1 MFFESEVACKSRFRW
16 DKPKRR
22 AKTSS
27 RVLFAY
33 ICTCCLFPLAERVS
47 VGFMPPT
54 VHGLDR
60 VARVRINRD
69 SSFPWLCPTP

>member
-1 MFFESEVACKSRFRW
+1 MHFESEVAGKSRFRW

-22 AKTSS
+22 AETSS

-33 ICTCCLFPLAERVS
+33 SCTCCVS
-47 VGFMPPT
+47 HQPHGVSHGFTLPT

-60 VARVRINRD
+60 VVRASIRRD
-69 SSFPWLCPTP
+69 G